1 MKKIIMGILILCCF
15 TVSLTG
21 CADEGNLNKNNNDQ
35 KANIMDSETEN
46 RSEESYF
53 IKINNKK
60 IEFPCKLK
68 KITDIGLTLNSNDE
82 IILQNSSAEYEMV
95 NLESNGL
102 PIIHVFVKPGKDDV
116 TNLTVIGFSIPSYVS
131 DGFDIE
137 FNGLIQGQSTL
148 EDVLSEFGNPEIP
161 EQIDKTQY
169 INALSYKGGKLIVN
183 TEDNKFSSAQYIGT
197 EEEK

>member
-1 MKKIIMGILILCCF
+1 MKKIIIGILVLCCF

-21 CADEGNLNKNNNDQ
+21 CGNEGNSNKNNNDQ

-46 RSEESYF
+46 SSKESYF

-68 KITDIGLTLNSNDE
+68 KFTDIGLTLNSNDE
-82 IILQNSSAEYEMV
+82 ILLQNSSAEYEMV

-102 PIIHVFVKPGKDDV
+102 PIIHVFIKPGKDDM

-169 INALSYKGGKLIVN
+169 INALSYKGGKLIVS